1 MVIRDRTRDEIAD
14 ALGVQPRTV
23 TGWVAEGCP
32 CDRKGRRLLFN
43 EVEVRAWR
51 ARRGGPAASPPAGP
65 LPLDGSDPPPV
76 ASRDSLARAELAR
89 KLTVA
94 RKNELELAAERSLK
108 DLPLADRARNAKTI
122 EDLAA
127 TALEALALVC
137 SGQMTASRGRTIQ
150 GLLGEAR
157 HGLKDKR
164 EVEGEEDQERLL
176 IVTQEGHDLID
187 LFEGIVSDERR
198 AAILEHVRGE
208 AAFDLAE
215 NPNTDTA
222 LEPEDEPPSPEPRSA
237 A

>member
-43 EVEVRAWR
+43 EAEVRAWR
-51 ARRGGPAASPPAGP
+51 ARRGGPPPGMTPDDGP
-65 LPLDGSDPPPV
+65 DPPPV

-137 SGQMTASRGRTIQ
+137 SGQMTAARGRTIQ

-164 EVEGEEDQERLL
+164 EVEGEDDQEQLL
-176 IVTQEGHDLID
+176 IVTQEGHDLLD

-198 AAILEHVRGE
+198 AAVLEHIRAE
-208 AAFDLAE
+208 AEADLAE

>member
-1 MVIRDRTRDEIAD
+1 MVTRDRTRDEIAE

-23 TGWVAEGCP
+23 TAWVAEGCP

-43 EVEVRAWR
+43 EIEVRAWR
-51 ARRGGPAASPPAGP
+51 ARRGGG
-65 LPLDGSDPPPV
+65 PV
-76 ASRDSLARAELAR
+76 ASAAQDDGPDPALVTPRDSLARAELAR

-122 EDLAA
+122 EDLAS

-137 SGQMTASRGRTIQ
+137 SGQMTAARGRTIQ

-164 EVEGEEDQERLL
+164 EVEGEDDQERLL
-176 IVTQEGHDLID
+176 IVTLQGHDLLD

-198 AAILEHVRGE
+198 AAILAHVRAE
-208 AAFDLAE
+208 AQLDLAE

-222 LEPEDEPPSPEPRSA
+222 LEPEDEPPSPEPRRA